1 MTVDQHRPPT
11 TAPDAASFRSAMSRV
26 PTSVIVVATMRN
38 GVPIG
43 MLVGTFTSVS
53 LSPLLVGYLGE
64 RTSRTVPYLIG
75 ADKVSCSV
83 LRESDVQTVDEF
95 RKPLESRF
103 ERISWSLDEEFN
115 VPVLAGAPLTVFGK
129 PHGTHEAGDHIF
141 SLIEVLGVRT
151 NGPCRPLVFCGGR
164 LTRMDPSHVVDSDIW
179 QLGWH

>member
-11 TAPDAASFRSAMSRV
+11 TVPDPATFRIAMSRV
-26 PTSVIVVATMRN
+26 PTSVIVVATMRE
-38 GVPIG
+38 GMPIG
-43 MLVGTFTSVS
+43 MIVGTFTSVS

-64 RTSRTVPYLIG
+64 RTSRTVPYLVE
-75 ADKVSCSV
+75 ADTVSCSV
-83 LRESDVQTVDEF
+83 LRESDMQTVEEF

-103 ERISWSLDEEFN
+103 DRISWSLDEEFN
-115 VPVLAGAPLTVFGK
+115 VPVLAGAPLTVFGR
-129 PHGTHEAGDHIF
+129 PTAALEAGDHLF